1 LYSIIDIESN
11 GGAFKK
17 ESIIEIAI
25 YRFDGHEIVDQFI
38 SLVNPEDVISP
49 YVQKLTGITAK
60 MVKTAPKFHEIAKR
74 IVEITEGSVIVGHNV
89 EFDYRMIRQS
99 FHRLGYNYE
108 RETIDTIPL
117 AKKLIP
123 NEESYSLGK
132 LSKSLG
138 IPLTDRHR
146 ASGDAR
152 ATVELFKIL
161 LAKDQEKEI
170 LKHQKE
176 TQVSNNL
183 NKKITALTEFL
194 PAENGIIYFQN
205 AKGDIL
211 YTDYSSNI
219 YQTATKIFHARTKKW
234 DKLKAETTQIHYEF
248 TGNELIAKLMMLQKT
263 KKKTPSLPFGLY
275 YKNDKYIIERTKG
288 QTGDLLKFKSFSQG
302 NKVKTFINEQ
312 ERFQDNPI
320 ALKEFLS
327 LDNRNEIWISEGRT
341 KSEKSFLVLEKGKL
355 TGYGFYEL
363 HHQIKSLNKINKLK
377 IEIHAVNNM
386 IYNELKLSLLR
397 NNYEIKNLP
406 TT

>member
-1 LYSIIDIESN
+1 MYSIIDIESN

-183 NKKITALTEFL
+183 NKKIMTLTEFL

-248 TGNELIAKLMMLQKT
+248 TGNELIAKLMMLQKA

-320 ALKEFLS
+320 ALKEFFS

>member
-1 LYSIIDIESN
+1 MYSIIDIESN

-183 NKKITALTEFL
+183 NKKIMTLTEFL

-248 TGNELIAKLMMLQKT
+248 TGNELIAKLMMLQKA

-275 YKNDKYIIERTKG
+275 YKDDKYIIERTKG

-327 LDNRNEIWISEGRT
+327 LDNRNEIWISDGRT

>member
-1 LYSIIDIESN
+1 MYSIIDIESN

-74 IVEITEGSVIVGHNV
+74 IVEITEGTVIVGHNV

-152 ATVELFKIL
+152 ATLELFKIL

-176 TQVSNNL
+176 SQVSNNL
-183 NKKITALTEFL
+183 NKKIMALTEFL

-205 AKGDIL
+205 ANGEIL

-275 YKNDKYIIERTKG
+275 YKNEKYIIERTKG

-312 ERFQDNPI
+312 ERFQDNPT

-355 TGYGFYEL
+355 TGCGFYEL

>member
-1 LYSIIDIESN
+1 MYSIIDIESN

-74 IVEITEGSVIVGHNV
+74 IVEITEGTVIVGHNV

-152 ATVELFKIL
+152 ATLELFKIL

-176 TQVSNNL
+176 SQVSNNL
-183 NKKITALTEFL
+183 NKKIMALTEFL

-205 AKGDIL
+205 ANGEIL

-275 YKNDKYIIERTKG
+275 YKNEKYIIERTKG

-312 ERFQDNPI
+312 ERFQDNPT

>member
-1 LYSIIDIESN
+1 
-11 GGAFKK
+11 
-17 ESIIEIAI
+17 
-25 YRFDGHEIVDQFI
+25 
-38 SLVNPEDVISP
+38 
-49 YVQKLTGITAK
+49 
-60 MVKTAPKFHEIAKR
+60 M
-74 IVEITEGSVIVGHNV
+74 
-89 EFDYRMIRQS
+89 
-99 FHRLGYNYE
+99 
-108 RETIDTIPL
+108 
-117 AKKLIP
+117 
-123 NEESYSLGK
+123 
-132 LSKSLG
+132 
-138 IPLTDRHR
+138 
-146 ASGDAR
+146 
-152 ATVELFKIL
+152 
-161 LAKDQEKEI
+161 
-170 LKHQKE
+170 
-176 TQVSNNL
+176 
-183 NKKITALTEFL
+183 ALTEFL

-205 AKGDIL
+205 ANGEIL

-275 YKNDKYIIERTKG
+275 YKNEKYIIERTKG

-312 ERFQDNPI
+312 ERFQDNPT

-406 TT
+406 IT

>member
-1 LYSIIDIESN
+1 MYSIIDIESN

-74 IVEITEGSVIVGHNV
+74 IVEITEGTVIVGHNV

-99 FHRLGYNYE
+99 FHRLRYNYE

-152 ATVELFKIL
+152 ATLELFKIL

-183 NKKITALTEFL
+183 NKKIMALTEFL

-205 AKGDIL
+205 ANGEIL

-275 YKNDKYIIERTKG
+275 YKNEKYIIERTKG

-312 ERFQDNPI
+312 ERFQDNPT

-406 TT
+406 IT

>member
-1 LYSIIDIESN
+1 MYSIIDIESN

-38 SLVNPEDVISP
+38 SLVNPEDVISL

-74 IVEITEGSVIVGHNV
+74 IVEITEGTVIVGHNV

-152 ATVELFKIL
+152 ATLELFKIL

-183 NKKITALTEFL
+183 NKKIMALTEFL

-205 AKGDIL
+205 ANGEIL

-275 YKNDKYIIERTKG
+275 YKNEKYIIERTKG

-312 ERFQDNPI
+312 ERFQDNPT

-406 TT
+406 IT

>member
-1 LYSIIDIESN
+1 MYSIIDIESN

-74 IVEITEGSVIVGHNV
+74 IVEITEGTVIVGHNV

-152 ATVELFKIL
+152 ATLELFKIL

-183 NKKITALTEFL
+183 NKKIMALTEFL

-205 AKGDIL
+205 ANGEIL

-234 DKLKAETTQIHYEF
+234 DKLKVETTQIHYEF

-275 YKNDKYIIERTKG
+275 YKNEKYIIERTKG

-312 ERFQDNPI
+312 ERFQDNPT

-406 TT
+406 IT

>member
-1 LYSIIDIESN
+1 MYSIIDIESN

-60 MVKTAPKFHEIAKR
+60 MVKTAPRFHEIAKR
-74 IVEITEGSVIVGHNV
+74 IVEITEGTVIVGHNV

-152 ATVELFKIL
+152 ATLELFKIL

-183 NKKITALTEFL
+183 NKKIMALTEFL

-205 AKGDIL
+205 ANGEIL

-275 YKNDKYIIERTKG
+275 YKNEKYIIERTKG

-312 ERFQDNPI
+312 ERFQDNPT

>member
-1 LYSIIDIESN
+1 MYSIIDIESN

-74 IVEITEGSVIVGHNV
+74 IVEITEGTVIVGHNV

-183 NKKITALTEFL
+183 NKKITTLTEFL

-205 AKGDIL
+205 ANGDIL

-302 NKVKTFINEQ
+302 NKVKTFISEQ
-312 ERFQDNPI
+312 ERFQDNPT

-327 LDNRNEIWISEGRT
+327 LDNRNEVWISEGRT

>member
-1 LYSIIDIESN
+1 MYSIIDIESN

-176 TQVSNNL
+176 THVSNNL
-183 NKKITALTEFL
+183 NKKIMALTEFL

>member
-1 LYSIIDIESN
+1 MYSIIDIESN

-74 IVEITEGSVIVGHNV
+74 IVEITEGTVIVGHNV

-152 ATVELFKIL
+152 ATLELFKIL

-183 NKKITALTEFL
+183 NKKIMALTEFL

-205 AKGDIL
+205 ANGEIL

-275 YKNDKYIIERTKG
+275 YKNEKYIIERTKG

-312 ERFQDNPI
+312 ERFQDNPT

-406 TT
+406 IT

>member
-1 LYSIIDIESN
+1 MYSIIDIESN

-320 ALKEFLS
+320 ALKEFFS

>member
-1 LYSIIDIESN
+1 MYSIIDIESN

-74 IVEITEGSVIVGHNV
+74 IVEITEGTVIVGHNV

-183 NKKITALTEFL
+183 NKKITTLTEFL

-205 AKGDIL
+205 ANGDIL

-302 NKVKTFINEQ
+302 NKVKTFISEQ
-312 ERFQDNPI
+312 ERFQDNPT
-320 ALKEFLS
+320 ALKEFLL
-327 LDNRNEIWISEGRT
+327 LDNRNEVWISEGRT

>member
-1 LYSIIDIESN
+1 MYSIIDIESN

-38 SLVNPEDVISP
+38 SLVNPEDIISP

-74 IVEITEGSVIVGHNV
+74 IVEITEGTVIVGHNV

-152 ATVELFKIL
+152 ATLELFKIL

-183 NKKITALTEFL
+183 NKKIMALTEFL

-205 AKGDIL
+205 ANGEIL

-275 YKNDKYIIERTKG
+275 YKNEKYIIERTKG

-312 ERFQDNPI
+312 ERFQDNPT

>member
-1 LYSIIDIESN
+1 MYSIIDIESN

-183 NKKITALTEFL
+183 NKKIMTLTEFL

-248 TGNELIAKLMMLQKT
+248 TGNELIAKLMMLQKA

-275 YKNDKYIIERTKG
+275 YKNDKYIVERTKG

-312 ERFQDNPI
+312 ERFQDNPT

-327 LDNRNEIWISEGRT
+327 LDNRNEVWISDGRT